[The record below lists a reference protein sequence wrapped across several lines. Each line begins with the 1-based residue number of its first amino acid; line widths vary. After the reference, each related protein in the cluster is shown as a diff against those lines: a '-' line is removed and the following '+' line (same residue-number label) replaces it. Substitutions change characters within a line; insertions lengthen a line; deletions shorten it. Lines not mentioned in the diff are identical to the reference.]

1 MRRIALSIF
10 VLLAGAAFFVVA
22 GGASDTPKKPRYWI
36 EMDNAFGLIEG
47 GDLKVAGVRAGK
59 VVDLKLDKETNRA
72 LVQVQVNDT
81 GFGSLRADVFC
92 ESRPQ
97 SLIGEYFMDCLPGT
111 SRESLKEGSTIPVS
125 HTASTVAPDLVND
138 VMRKP
143 YRERLRIILSELG
156 AGVAGNADNLNDAIR
171 RASPALRETDKVL
184 KVLGRQSK
192 VLGELA
198 ENSDAVVTDLANNRV
213 DVQRWVEEAKD
224 TSVASAER
232 RDDIAAG
239 FRRLPGF
246 LEQLK
251 PTMAALGDLAVEQTP
266 ALRDLNASAEQLN
279 TFFRQLTPFSEESR
293 PAFQKLGSAARA
305 GDDAVKKARETVSIL
320 RQFTTGAPELG
331 KNLAIILEH
340 LDSQDHIP
348 QKDPR
353 SPTIPPGRGYTG
365 LEALLAYI
373 YDQVLSVNVYDAHV
387 HILKVS
393 LIPGSPCA
401 DYKSAEQ
408 LKTEE
413 GKALIDQCAS
423 TLGPNQPGI
432 NYPDPHPVGAPTASA
447 RKSDKADKSSTDAAG
462 PTAASADVITRALA
476 TLPRL
481 SPPPSQQTDSAPAS
495 TRRVVSQSTQ
505 LRLLDYLLSP

>member
-1 MRRIALSIF
+1 MRRIALSVF
-10 VLLAGAAFFVVA
+10 LLLAGGAFFLFA
-22 GGASDTPKKPRYWI
+22 GGASEGPKKPRYWV
-36 EMDNAFGLIEG
+36 ELDNAFGLIKG

-59 VVDLKLDKETNRA
+59 VVDLKLDKKTNHA

-81 GFGSLRADVFC
+81 GFGSLRSDVFC

-97 SLIGEYFMDCLPGT
+97 SLIGEYFVDCLPGT
-111 SRESLKEGSTIPVS
+111 ANQSLKEGTTIPIS
-125 HTASTVAPDLVND
+125 HTGSTVAPDLVND
-138 VMRKP
+138 IMRKP

-156 AGVAGNADNLNDAIR
+156 AGVAGNAQNLNDAIR
-171 RASPALRETDKVL
+171 RANPALRETDKVL
-184 KVLGRQSK
+184 KILGRQSK

-251 PTMAALGDLAVEQTP
+251 PTMAALGDLADEQTP

-279 TFFRQLTPFSEESR
+279 TFFKQLTPFSEASR
-293 PAFQKLGSAARA
+293 PAFKKLGSAARA
-305 GDDAVKKARETVSIL
+305 GDDAVKKARETVTIL
-320 RQFTTGAPELG
+320 RQFTTGAPELA

-340 LDSQDHIP
+340 LDSTDFIP

-353 SPTIPPGRGYTG
+353 SKTIPPGRGYTG
-365 LEALLAYI
+365 LEALLSYV

-401 DYKSAEQ
+401 PYTDAEQ
-408 LKTEE
+408 AKAD
-413 GKALIDQCAS
+413 KALVDQCSS

-432 NYPDPHPVGAPTASA
+432 NYPDPNPVPFDTPAAK
-447 RKSDKADKSSTDAAG
+447 KSGRAEKSSTDAAG

-481 SPPPSQQTDSAPAS
+481 SPPPSEHSEAAPAR
-495 TRRVVSQSTQ
+495 TRRAVSQTTQ